1 MIYDSRLP
9 HTPLSSTYAKEL
21 AIIHKTLRLA
31 SDRIRQ
37 LVSEGLIIQ
46 TKSDGSPV
54 TNADLEV
61 DRVLREHLLEAFP
74 DDGWLS
80 EERPDHP
87 SRLQR
92 ARVWILDPIDGTK
105 PFTSSL
111 PQFTISL
118 ALIDRGRLALGMI
131 LNPATQEYF
140 SAIQGAGARLNG
152 EMVKPLFQKPGT
164 SSVEDRPTFL
174 ISRSSLPRNLLKE
187 WKVSAQCPPI
197 LGSIAYSL
205 AMVASGQVQ
214 GVINLGSQ
222 HEWDIAA
229 GTLIVQEAGGIV
241 LDRHQRPLSLNQPH
255 PMVDGIIAVHPHAFP
270 LMQRFLQSMT

>member
-1 MIYDSRLP
+1 MTYNSRLP

-21 AIIHKTLRLA
+21 ATIHKALRLA
-31 SDRIRQ
+31 SDRIQQ
-37 LVSEGLIIQ
+37 LVSKGLIIQ

-74 DDGWLS
+74 QDGWLS

-87 SRLQR
+87 SRLQQ

-118 ALIDRGRLALGMI
+118 ALFDRGRLALGII

-140 SAIQGAGARLNG
+140 SAIQGGGASLNG
-152 EMVKPLFQKPGT
+152 GMLNPPFQKSGT
-164 SSVEDRPTFL
+164 IQIEDRPTFL
-174 ISRSSLPRNLLKE
+174 VSRTSLPRNLLKE
-187 WKVSAQCPPI
+187 WKASAQCPPI

-205 AMVASGQVQ
+205 AMVASGRVH

-222 HEWDIAA
+222 HA
-229 GTLIVQEAGGIV
+229 QEAAADQAG
-241 LDRHQRPLSLNQPH
+241 QRKDHEPSPGVAAL
-255 PMVDGIIAVHPHAFP
+255 
-270 LMQRFLQSMT
+270 